1 MQISSDKILN
11 KMASEIAKAK
21 GSESHKTK
29 EHLLVV
35 RALCDLLLEEQTE
48 APAYVEPKIQ
58 TQVISPQIQTQVI
71 SPQMP
76 VQPIAS
82 FSGEPVYIKED
93 DANGNSLFDF

>member
-21 GSESHKTK
+21 GSESHKAK

-35 RALCDLLLEEQTE
+35 RALCDLLLEEQMETSV
-48 APAYVEPKIQ
+48 YVEPTLQ
-58 TQVISPQIQTQVI
+58 ANVIA
-71 SPQMP
+71 PQMP

-82 FSGEPVYIKED
+82 FSGEPVYVKED
-93 DANGNSLFDF
+93 DANGSSLLDF

>member
-1 MQISSDKILN
+1 MQISSNKILN

-21 GSESHKTK
+21 GSDAHKQK

-48 APAYVEPKIQ
+48 EATY
-58 TQVISPQIQTQVI
+58 TQPQVQSHVITQ
-71 SPQMP
+71 STP
-76 VQPIAS
+76 VQSMSTIPS
-82 FSGEPVYIKED
+82 MQGEGVYVKEE

>member
-48 APAYVEPKIQ
+48 APAYGEPK
-58 TQVISPQIQTQVI
+58 IQTQVI